1 MEEQERKQLRG
12 EYFKLMGQMGY
23 KVVYDLH
30 AKQNSDMFDLE
41 VLCTMT
47 TPEGKTLYGFYQ
59 IGNHNELAVHK
70 FKTYR
75 DANRLDEFR
84 HGIQIWIEKMLFT
97 VNEIIVALLYEGYD
111 IEEIYVDNKIH
122 LTPKTIKILMDTFN
136 RRQHDFIKER

>member
-1 MEEQERKQLRG
+1 MEDQERKRLKS

-30 AKQNSDMFDLE
+30 AKQDSDMFDLE

-47 TPEGKTLYGFYQ
+47 IPEGKTLYGFYQ

>member
-1 MEEQERKQLRG
+1 MEEQERKQLKS
-12 EYFKLMGQMGY
+12 EYFKLMSQMGY

-41 VLCTMT
+41 ILCTMT

>member
-1 MEEQERKQLRG
+1 MEEQERKQLKS

-23 KVVYDLH
+23 NVVYDLH

>member
-1 MEEQERKQLRG
+1 MEDQERKQLKS

-84 HGIQIWIEKMLFT
+84 QGIQIWIEKMLFT

>member
-1 MEEQERKQLRG
+1 MEEQERKQLKS

-111 IEEIYVDNKIH
+111 IEEIYVDTKIH

>member
-1 MEEQERKQLRG
+1 MEDQERKQLKS

-47 TPEGKTLYGFYQ
+47 IPEGKTLYGFYQ

>member
-1 MEEQERKQLRG
+1 MEDQERKQLKN

-30 AKQNSDMFDLE
+30 AKQDSDMFDLE
-41 VLCTMT
+41 VLCTTT

-84 HGIQIWIEKMLFT
+84 HGIQIWIEKMVFT

>member
-1 MEEQERKQLRG
+1 MEEQERKQLKS

-75 DANRLDEFR
+75 DANRLDEFC

>member
-1 MEEQERKQLRG
+1 MEDQERKQLKN

-30 AKQNSDMFDLE
+30 AKQDSDMFDLE
-41 VLCTMT
+41 VLCTTT

-84 HGIQIWIEKMLFT
+84 HGIQIWIEKMVFT

-122 LTPKTIKILMDTFN
+122 LTPKTIKLLMDTFN

>member
-1 MEEQERKQLRG
+1 MEEQERKQLKS

-97 VNEIIVALLYEGYD
+97 VNEIIVALLCEGYD

>member
-1 MEEQERKQLRG
+1 MEDQERKQLKS

-70 FKTYR
+70 FKMYR
-75 DANRLDEFR
+75 DNNRLNEFR

>member
-1 MEEQERKQLRG
+1 MEEQERKQLKS
-12 EYFKLMGQMGY
+12 EYFKLMAQMGY

>member
-1 MEEQERKQLRG
+1 MEDQERKQLKS

-41 VLCTMT
+41 VLCTMN

-75 DANRLDEFR
+75 DNNRLDEFR

-136 RRQHDFIKER
+136 RRQHDFIKEL

>member
-1 MEEQERKQLRG
+1 MEEQERKQLKS
-12 EYFKLMGQMGY
+12 EYFKLMSQMGY

-111 IEEIYVDNKIH
+111 IEDIYVDNKIH

>member
-1 MEEQERKQLRG
+1 MEEQERKQLKS

-41 VLCTMT
+41 VLCTMN

-75 DANRLDEFR
+75 DVNRLDEFR

>member
-1 MEEQERKQLRG
+1 MEDQERKQLKS

-41 VLCTMT
+41 ILCTMT

-122 LTPKTIKILMDTFN
+122 LTPKTIKFLMDTFN

>member
-1 MEEQERKQLRG
+1 MEDQERKQLKN

-30 AKQNSDMFDLE
+30 AKQDSDMFDLE
-41 VLCTMT
+41 VLCTTT

>member
-1 MEEQERKQLRG
+1 MEEQERKQLKS

-23 KVVYDLH
+23 KVVYDLN
-30 AKQNSDMFDLE
+30 AKQDSDMFDLE